1 MMVHD
6 DRTSD
11 WEYSTKWVEPQPFW
25 RFEPFPVFLYQLGS
39 SSENG
44 EKEHISGLNWKE
56 LELDAITKSIQR

>member
-1 MMVHD
+1 MMIGQVIGNIQQNE
-6 DRTSD
+6 
-11 WEYSTKWVEPQPFW
+11 WKPQPFW

-56 LELDAITKSIQR
+56 LELDAITKSIQI